1 MNKTLIIGAQNID
14 IFVHTKND
22 YVLHDSNSA
31 EIRTA
36 FGGVGCNIAL
46 NLALLG
52 NNISFLTVFGDDT
65 FGKLAMKNL
74 IEYNVKI
81 DNSLETDQTN
91 NSIYLGIHD
100 NKNDLYL
107 GINDMDIVNRFTIS
121 ISFIPR

>member
-1 MNKTLIIGAQNID
+1 
-14 IFVHTKND
+14 
-22 YVLHDSNSA
+22 
-31 EIRTA
+31 
-36 FGGVGCNIAL
+36 
-46 NLALLG
+46 
-52 NNISFLTVFGDDT
+52 
-65 FGKLAMKNL
+65 MKNL

-107 GINDMDIVNRFTIS
+107 GINDMDIVNRLTIS